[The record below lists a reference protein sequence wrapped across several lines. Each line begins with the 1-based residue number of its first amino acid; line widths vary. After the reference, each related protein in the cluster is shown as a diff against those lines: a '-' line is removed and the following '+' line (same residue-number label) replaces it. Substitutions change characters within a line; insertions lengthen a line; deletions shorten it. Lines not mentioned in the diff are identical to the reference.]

1 MTQEVQKS
9 DTVEVTKSLM
19 PFLSGGATEEKKA
32 EYLSYRFTGF
42 SVREACALAKID
54 QSTVQRWRS
63 PTIQQGKWYDETFA
77 ELERE
82 CTGVNRGKIRKEVIA
97 LLFTRNFHL
106 VLRRDGEI
114 LMRVLGMEKEIN
126 DQGIEVTVP
135 PSAGDIKYLEK
146 ARSHYGPQQ
155 LEVLER
161 MLDPEMAGGE
171 FDFTRWTIERTRVVR
186 EMEERTVVNGEG

>member
-1 MTQEVQKS
+1 
-9 DTVEVTKSLM
+9 
-19 PFLSGGATEEKKA
+19 
-32 EYLSYRFTGF
+32 
-42 SVREACALAKID
+42 
-54 QSTVQRWRS
+54 
-63 PTIQQGKWYDETFA
+63 
-77 ELERE
+77 
-82 CTGVNRGKIRKEVIA
+82 
-97 LLFTRNFHL
+97 
-106 VLRRDGEI
+106 
-114 LMRVLGMEKEIN
+114 
-126 DQGIEVTVP
+126 VP